1 MEHDCW
7 DVDDDDSPAY
17 VFSLSE
23 LVYILSSADSVFILL
38 KLAQEQLHG
47 SQQESLMKLEWN

>member
-23 LVYILSSADSVFILL
+23 LVYILRSADSVFILL
-38 KLAQEQLHG
+38 KLAQE
-47 SQQESLMKLEWN
+47 